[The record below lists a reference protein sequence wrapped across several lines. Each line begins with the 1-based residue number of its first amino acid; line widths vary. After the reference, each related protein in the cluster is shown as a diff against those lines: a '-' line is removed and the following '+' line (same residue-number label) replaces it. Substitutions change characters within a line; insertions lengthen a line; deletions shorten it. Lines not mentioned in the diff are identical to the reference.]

1 VRRNK
6 SLEATASCT
15 VSSEKDFKAMRR
27 DLIIEHSEIAGEE
40 QSDLLIAILDVERVL
55 SVAEQKNIMLTGHF
69 KF

>member
-1 VRRNK
+1 
-6 SLEATASCT
+6 
-15 VSSEKDFKAMRR
+15 MRR